1 MKESNVIARVR
12 LVAQQLGLIL
22 FRNNTGQTFTG
33 DTIRLQ
39 DGSILIKNPRP
50 IRFGL
55 TLGSSDLIGWT
66 EHTIREMDVGRR
78 VAIFT
83 ALEAKTERGQI
94 TADQENFLARLR
106 ASGGIAAI
114 VRSESDAQA
123 SIDAWKRGQA

>member
-1 MKESNVIARVR
+1 MKESNVLARVR

-22 FRNNTGQTFTG
+22 FRNNVGLTYTGE
-33 DTIRLQ
+33 TIRLS

-83 ALEAKTERGQI
+83 SIEAKTERGQP
-94 TADQENFLARLR
+94 TEDQQNFLARVR

-114 VRSESDAQA
+114 VRSESDCQA
-123 SIDAWKRGQA
+123 AIDTWKRGSP